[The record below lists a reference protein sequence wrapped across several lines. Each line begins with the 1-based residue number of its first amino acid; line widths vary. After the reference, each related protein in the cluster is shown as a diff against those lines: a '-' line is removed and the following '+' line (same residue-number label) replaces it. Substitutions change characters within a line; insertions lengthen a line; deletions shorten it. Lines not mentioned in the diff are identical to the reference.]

1 MDVSVVILAAGQG
14 KRMNS
19 DLPKVL
25 QPLAG
30 RPLLAHVID
39 TVNTLCPDKICVVYG
54 HGGDLVKAAF
64 ADQDLSWVLQAEQLG
79 TGHAVMQAMPDIGAN
94 DIVLILCGDVP
105 LVRAK
110 TIEPL
115 LAVAQSDK
123 LAILTT
129 NLAEPAGYGRI
140 VRDIESHVVAIVE
153 EKDAT
158 NDQKSIKEI
167 NTGLMACRAPLLS
180 QWLKQ
185 ISPDNAQGEYY
196 LTDIVGCA
204 IADGVAVIPVSADQ
218 SAEVLGINDKRQL
231 AEAERNYQLAVV
243 DGLLQQGVTIID
255 PQRVDVRGNLTCGRD
270 VIIDINTI
278 FEGDVV
284 LSDGVQV
291 GANTVISNSSIGAGT
306 SILPNCILDQARVGA
321 LCEIGPFART
331 RPGVEMADQAK
342 LGNFVEIK
350 KSFIGKGSKVNHLT
364 YIGDAT
370 IGERVNVGAGTITC
384 NYDGANKHPTTI
396 GDGAFIGSGVELV
409 APISIGEGATIGAGA
424 TVSRDAPA
432 GELTVERVRQ
442 KVVKGWQRPTKV
454 KS

>member
-14 KRMNS
+14 KRMCS

-30 RPLLAHVID
+30 RPLLAHVIA
-39 TVNTLCPDKICVVYG
+39 TVQTLDPDRICVVYG
-54 HGGDLVKAAF
+54 HGGDLVKEAF
-64 ADQDLSWVLQAEQLG
+64 AAEDLAWVLQAEQLG
-79 TGHAVMQAMPDIGAN
+79 TGHAVLQALPHIGKD

-105 LVRAK
+105 LVRAA

-115 LAVAQSDK
+115 IAAAESDK

-129 NLAEPAGYGRI
+129 DLVDPEGYGRI
-140 VRDIESHVVAIVE
+140 VRDIDSHVLAIVE

-158 NDQKSIKEI
+158 DEQKSIREI

-180 QWLKQ
+180 QWLNR
-185 ISPDNAQGEYY
+185 IRPDNVQGEYY

-204 IADGVAVIPVSADQ
+204 IDDGVAVVPVSADH
-218 SAEVLGINDKRQL
+218 SAEVLGINDKKQL
-231 AEAERNYQLAVV
+231 AEAERNYQQAVV
-243 DGLLQQGVTIID
+243 DVMLQQGVTIID
-255 PQRVDVRGNLTCGRD
+255 PQRVDVRGKLTCGSD

-278 FEGDVV
+278 FAGDVV
-284 LSDGVQV
+284 LGDGVQV
-291 GANTVISNSSIGAGT
+291 GANTIISDSSIGAGT
-306 SILPNCILDQARVGA
+306 KILPNCILDQATIGA
-321 LCEIGPFART
+321 SCEIGPFSRT

-342 LGNFVEIK
+342 LGNFVEVK
-350 KSFIGKGSKVNHLT
+350 KSRIGRGSKINHLT

-384 NYDGANKHPTTI
+384 NYDGANKHPTII

-409 APISIGEGATIGAGA
+409 APVKVGEGATIGAGA
-424 TVSRDAPA
+424 TVSKDAPA
-432 GELTVERVRQ
+432 GELTVERGRQ
-442 KVVKGWQRPTKV
+442 KVIKGWERPVKGK
-454 KS
+454 